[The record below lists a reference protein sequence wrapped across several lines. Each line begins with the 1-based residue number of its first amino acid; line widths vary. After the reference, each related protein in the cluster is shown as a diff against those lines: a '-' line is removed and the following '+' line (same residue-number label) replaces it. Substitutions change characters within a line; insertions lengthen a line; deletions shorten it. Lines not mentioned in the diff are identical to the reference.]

1 MRERLAAFAP
11 PGTLDVALRV
21 ALALAVY
28 IVFSAT
34 VSGFATSSN
43 MYATL
48 EACVPIGLVALAVG
62 ATIIAGELDLS
73 VGAVA
78 TCAGILV
85 VRWISV
91 GTVPAIVI
99 VTLIGLCYGVLQG
112 LVIAWL
118 KIPSIVFT
126 LGTLIALGGVSFLL
140 SGEQVVTL
148 SVAQLTISENISTQ
162 LWIFSPGSI
171 TLLVMVILGGLLLGY
186 TRIGRE
192 VYAVGGARMESRA
205 AGVAEMRPI
214 VLVFALAGMLASLAG
229 ALASLRSGSAG
240 PRAYDTLLFSAVA
253 AVLIGGVSL
262 YGGRGKVLGIFV
274 GVLTLQFLLAALA
287 LESAPFWAADLATG
301 SVLLAFLL
309 IELAA
314 EESPARQALARL
326 LLAQRQRRR
335 PRPS

>member
-1 MRERLAAFAP
+1 MTAFAP

-21 ALALAVY
+21 ALALTVY
-28 IVFSAT
+28 IIFAAAVP
-34 VSGFATSSN
+34 GFATSSN

-48 EACVPIGLVALAVG
+48 EACVPIGLVALGVG

-78 TCAGILV
+78 SCAGILV
-85 VRWISV
+85 VRWIDI
-91 GTVPAIVI
+91 GTVPAIIIVI
-99 VTLIGLCYGVLQG
+99 AAGLCYGVLQG
-112 LVIAWL
+112 LIIAWL

-148 SVAQLTISENISTQ
+148 SVAQLTISTDISTQ
-162 LWIFSPGSI
+162 IWIFSPGSI
-171 TLLVMVILGGLLLGY
+171 TLLVMLILGGLLLGY

-192 VYAVGGARMESRA
+192 VYAVGGARTESRA
-205 AGVAEMRPI
+205 AGVAEIRPI
-214 VLVFALAGMLASLAG
+214 VLVFALAGMLAALAG

-240 PRAYDTLLFSAVA
+240 PRAYDTLLFSAVT
-253 AVLIGGVSL
+253 AVLIGGTSL
-262 YGGRGKVLGIFV
+262 YGGRGKVLGIAV

-287 LESAPFWAADLATG
+287 LESAPFWAANLATG
-301 SVLLAFLL
+301 SVLLAFLV

-314 EESPARQALARL
+314 EQSPARQNLARL
-326 LLAQRQRRR
+326 LLVHRQRRK
-335 PRPS
+335 PSPS